1 MRKEAVITASYG
13 ITTALAGASTLAEA
27 AEPHKGPLE
36 WWAVGLVTIGAILLL
51 GLVIMIMTLAD
62 RKRHPHAAPHTA
74 PHAHARPPAQAQ
86 KPSA

>member
-1 MRKEAVITASYG
+1 MITASYG

-51 GLVIMIMTLAD
+51 GLVIMMMTLAD
-62 RKRHPHAAPHTA
+62 RKRHPHPAS
-74 PHAHARPPAQAQ
+74 HAHARPQAQAQ
-86 KPSA
+86 AQEPSA